1 MSDEMW
7 KSSLGTT
14 FANANGIFEDA
25 KNMQPA
31 VISAKPIA
39 MN

>member
-1 MSDEMW
+1 MSDEIW
-7 KSSLGTT
+7 KSSPGIT
-14 FANANGIFEDA
+14 FANANGFFEDA
-25 KNMQPA
+25 KNMQRV